1 MVGGFTGALDL
12 CELAILPTLLY
23 NVKTWV
29 GISKDSEN
37 MLENLQLFFLRL
49 ASRATQRTPKIALRS
64 ETGMLSMKL
73 RIWKKKLM
81 FIHHITN
88 LNDTDLAKQI

>member
-37 MLENLQLFFLRL
+37 MLENL
-49 ASRATQRTPKIALRS
+49 
-64 ETGMLSMKL
+64 
-73 RIWKKKLM
+73 
-81 FIHHITN
+81 
-88 LNDTDLAKQI
+88 